1 MNFSANLSETRIGRF
16 GLMDS
21 HASDIIFATYRS
33 TKSSMD
39 HRRIESSDTPL
50 ATESSDI
57 QSCESSRV
65 SEGFPNV
72 TFSKSNAS
80 KYPIRQ

>member
-1 MNFSANLSETRIGRF
+1 MNFSANPSETRIGRISF
-16 GLMDS
+16 GLMVS
-21 HASDIIFATYRS
+21 HASEIIFATYRS

-50 ATESSDI
+50 TTESSDAPAG
-57 QSCESSRV
+57 ESNG
-65 SEGFPNV
+65 GFSNV

-80 KYPIRQ
+80 